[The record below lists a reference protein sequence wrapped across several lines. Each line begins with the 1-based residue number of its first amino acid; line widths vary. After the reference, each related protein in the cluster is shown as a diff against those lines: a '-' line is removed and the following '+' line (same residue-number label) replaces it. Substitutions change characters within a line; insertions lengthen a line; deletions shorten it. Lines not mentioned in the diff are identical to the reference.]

1 MGTKAIAAGRARGA
15 MIAAAGLVA
24 FAGLMTAGV
33 GTAAAA
39 TIQTE
44 GSYPSHAACTAA
56 GPGVQATTGGDWN
69 EYWCVPDRANAGTW
83 RLVLSN

>member
-1 MGTKAIAAGRARGA
+1 MRTKKIGASRPRGG
-15 MIAAAGLVA
+15 MVAAAGLIA

-33 GTAAAA
+33 GNANAA

-44 GSYPSHAACTAA
+44 GSYPSHAACMAA
-56 GPGVQATTGGDWN
+56 GPGVQATTAGGWN
-69 EYWCVPDRANAGTW
+69 NYWCVPDRTSAGTW